1 MQKQQLVQ
9 QATALAALYNSAHMQ
24 QQLSCISF
32 YKQLNATQRF
42 VTLQQQQQLMQTA
55 LAFTTCFNTKH
66 SIHSAIATAQQLAQ
80 RAAKSS
86 NFCTAAAARLLAK
99 AKTAA

>member
-55 LAFTTCFNTKH
+55 LAFTTCFYTKH
-66 SIHSAIATAQQLAQ
+66 NIHSAIATAQQLAQ